1 MGSAAERTTTAM
13 KILHTFVA
21 LGILLLLGGVLY
33 YLDKNPPENAS
44 EAIPKE
50 KLFSFQADQV
60 EEFSIE
66 MPNEPILTSR
76 RLPDGEASQTEAEV
90 EESPATADQPQWE
103 FLSPEGVAADSMLI
117 QYFVESLPDLDY
129 TPVTEEAPAS
139 LADYGLDEPQKI
151 FSIKLKQGETVTLSV
166 GGENPSGYAKY
177 GMLSASPGLFLLDS
191 PAYSVL
197 EKTLFDL
204 RDKRALPIDMDRA
217 QRLELNNKAGKIVMT
232 KLPNNNWELTQPDV
246 RTDYA
251 GTNYFVIRLIGALM
265 KTVEEEVASSLARYG
280 LNRPQASL
288 QITLPDGS
296 HTLLVGSDNKD
307 GEGYYAKNS
316 AWPHV
321 FTINQDF
328 YDQLTG
334 SVDAHRNRYLFD
346 FQTTNVRRVEI
357 QTAEADFR
365 FDKLEERWIR
375 AAEEDGAEEEAE
387 SEDAAP
393 TEVGEVDVFL
403 NNIHAMRIQQYT
415 TDRPGRLAQYGLD
428 KPWLRVRI
436 TFGEDNQEE
445 TVLLALQ
452 DGKLYAA
459 RQGEPSV
466 YELQADEMERIEDSL
481 GKFPSAETGT

>member
-76 RLPDGEASQTEAEV
+76 RLPDGEALQTEAEV

-117 QYFVESLPDLDY
+117 QYFVESLPGLEY
-129 TPVTEEAPAS
+129 TPVTEEAPSS
-139 LADYGLDEPQKI
+139 LADYGLDQPQKI

-296 HTLLVGSDNKD
+296 HTLLVGSDNND

-321 FTINQDF
+321 FTVNQDL
-328 YDQLTG
+328 YGQLTG
-334 SVDAHRNRYLFD
+334 SVDSYRNRYLFD

-357 QTAEADFR
+357 QTA
-365 FDKLEERWIR
+365 
-375 AAEEDGAEEEAE
+375 
-387 SEDAAP
+387 
-393 TEVGEVDVFL
+393 
-403 NNIHAMRIQQYT
+403 
-415 TDRPGRLAQYGLD
+415 
-428 KPWLRVRI
+428 
-436 TFGEDNQEE
+436 
-445 TVLLALQ
+445 
-452 DGKLYAA
+452 
-459 RQGEPSV
+459 
-466 YELQADEMERIEDSL
+466 
-481 GKFPSAETGT
+481 

>member
-1 MGSAAERTTTAM
+1 M

-44 EAIPKE
+44 EAIPEE

-177 GMLSASPGLFLLDS
+177 GMLSASPGVFLLDS
-191 PAYSVL
+191 LGSPAL

-217 QRLELNNKAGKIVMT
+217 QRLEMDNKTGKFVMT
-232 KLPNNNWELTQPDV
+232 KLPNNNWELTQPSV

-251 GTNYFVIRLIGALM
+251 SANYFVIRLIGALM
-265 KTVEEEVASSLARYG
+265 KTVEEEAASSLARYG
-280 LNRPQASL
+280 LNRPQAGL
-288 QITLPDGS
+288 QVTLPDG
-296 HTLLVGSDNKD
+296 
-307 GEGYYAKNS
+307 
-316 AWPHV
+316 
-321 FTINQDF
+321 Q
-328 YDQLTG
+328 
-334 SVDAHRNRYLFD
+334 
-346 FQTTNVRRVEI
+346 
-357 QTAEADFR
+357 
-365 FDKLEERWIR
+365 
-375 AAEEDGAEEEAE
+375 
-387 SEDAAP
+387 
-393 TEVGEVDVFL
+393 
-403 NNIHAMRIQQYT
+403 
-415 TDRPGRLAQYGLD
+415 
-428 KPWLRVRI
+428 
-436 TFGEDNQEE
+436 
-445 TVLLALQ
+445 
-452 DGKLYAA
+452 
-459 RQGEPSV
+459 
-466 YELQADEMERIEDSL
+466 
-481 GKFPSAETGT
+481 